1 MTTPNTFEMAL
12 DRDECYVVEAVL
24 KESASERTELVT
36 LDQGKVFGDGS
47 HYQPVQLIRK
57 WFAPGCGLGGAYS
70 AMRRAGAKS
79 RSFEHLPHILRCEDR
94 EEGRIVVMDYIAG
107 ETLDALVEREGPS
120 TELALRLFPQLCAA
134 VRELHEGFRN
144 PIIHRDLKPS
154 NVMVEHGTGTLYLID
169 FGIARVHKD
178 DADTDTQHFGTRGY
192 APPEQFGF
200 SQTDVRSDVY
210 AMGVLLYFM
219 LVGETPDE
227 QVRANKFFHPQVP
240 ESFRQVISCAC
251 ALDPA
256 ARFKD
261 VAEMETAFT
270 LFTRD
275 LRESLAEDEAAGD
288 KKRRRGRGRA
298 KKRDAGDAPADAQA
312 GLDGSAEQPAEL
324 QQHAKNE
331 GGVELEQCAEG
342 EQTAESDGESEPAGA
357 AELPDHDSP
366 RRVRLRRI
374 ARIVGWVWNLFIA
387 FWLVMFTIA
396 SFDIGWDELVA
407 GDLVGLAENLVAL
420 FLMLFPIGYAIRA
433 RNVWRRISLKGRYH
447 ILVEVLLC
455 LALVVLGLLIFALLV

>member
-1 MTTPNTFEMAL
+1 MTTPDTFEMAL

-57 WFAPGCGLGGAYS
+57 WFAPGCGLGGAYM

-107 ETLDALVEREGPS
+107 ETLDALVEREEPS

-178 DADTDTQHFGTRGY
+178 GADTDTQHFGTRGY

-227 QVRANKFFHPQVP
+227 RVRANKFFHPQVP

-275 LRESLAEDEAAGD
+275 VRASLAEDEAAGA

-298 KKRDAGDAPADAQA
+298 KKRDADDAPADAQA
-312 GLDGSAEQPAEL
+312 GLDGAAEQPAEL

-331 GGVELEQCAEG
+331 GGIELEQ
-342 EQTAESDGESEPAGA
+342 
-357 AELPDHDSP
+357 
-366 RRVRLRRI
+366 
-374 ARIVGWVWNLFIA
+374 
-387 FWLVMFTIA
+387 
-396 SFDIGWDELVA
+396 
-407 GDLVGLAENLVAL
+407 
-420 FLMLFPIGYAIRA
+420 
-433 RNVWRRISLKGRYH
+433 
-447 ILVEVLLC
+447 
-455 LALVVLGLLIFALLV
+455 